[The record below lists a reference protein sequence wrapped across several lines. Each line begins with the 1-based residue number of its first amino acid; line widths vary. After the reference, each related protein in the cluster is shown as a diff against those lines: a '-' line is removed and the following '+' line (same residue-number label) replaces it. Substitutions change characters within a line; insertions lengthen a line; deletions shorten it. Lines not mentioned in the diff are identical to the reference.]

1 MEKSTFSEALAHGR
15 ALIQNAWFAEAE
27 KKLNDLLNEEID
39 DYQRRETLYSLAIAL
54 RYQKRFDDAMRVLD
68 QLVEC
73 DPRHSRAYQEKGYC
87 LFSMQQANLAI
98 DAFSTAVKLNPALQ
112 ASWSALANLL
122 CESGNPDGGRFA
134 LAQADY
140 LKGLPAPLLQAKDLF
155 HEGKLQKAEHLC
167 RQFLATDKTHV
178 EGMRLLAEI
187 GIRLKILDDA
197 EFLLESCVEF
207 EPDHLGARTDY
218 LKILNRKA
226 KFGQALAQAEILLQ
240 KQPDN
245 QNYKL
250 CKASALSGL
259 GSLEEAIELYR
270 SYLQFDPEKAEV
282 HVMLGHA
289 QKAIGSREAAIQSYQ
304 EAYRIRPQ
312 YGDAYWSLAN
322 TKTHRFSDQE
332 IAQVEAAIEDPS
344 VDSEDKAQLC
354 FAAGKAYEDRKS
366 FSDSFKFY
374 QQGNALKRRRS
385 GYDPDKTEAMVD
397 AQIKHCSKELFQK
410 KSDLGALD
418 PDPIFIVGLPRAGS
432 TLLEQILASH
442 SQVDGTMELHN
453 ILGLAQRLRGRSAEE
468 ADRYPQILWELD
480 DSYFK
485 RFGEKFIA
493 DTRVYRDRA
502 PFFIDKMPNNF
513 LHIGLIQ
520 LILPNAKIID
530 ARRHP
535 MACGYSGYKQLFGEG
550 QDFSYDLEWM
560 GRYYRDY
567 VRLMDH
573 WDEALPGKVLRVQYE
588 DVVDNLEEQVKRILD
603 YCELPFEHDCIDFYK
618 TERNVRTPSSEQVR
632 RPISRSGLDQWRNY
646 EPFLDPLK
654 EAIGPD
660 LLSRFDFSTAATV

>member
-1 MEKSTFSEALAHGR
+1 MEKDTFSQELAQAR

-27 KKLNDLLNEEID
+27 KMLSDLLDEEID
-39 DYQRRETLYSLAIAL
+39 DYQRREALYALAIAL
-54 RYQKRFDDAMRVLD
+54 RYQKRFDDALRALD
-68 QLVEC
+68 RLVEC
-73 DPRHSRAYQEKGYC
+73 DPNHARAYQEKGYC
-87 LFSMQQANLAI
+87 LFSIQQPSLAVE
-98 DAFSTAVKLNPALQ
+98 AFSTAVKLNPALQ

-122 CESGNPDGGRFA
+122 CDCGNPEGGRFA

-155 HEGKLQKAEHLC
+155 HEGKLQKAEQLC
-167 RQFLATDKTHV
+167 RQFLATNKRHV

-207 EPDHLGARTDY
+207 EPDHLGARLDY

-226 KFGQALAQAEILLQ
+226 KFGQALAQAEILLE

-245 QNYKL
+245 ENYKL

-259 GSLEEAIELYR
+259 GKLEKAIELYR

-289 QKAIGSREAAIQSYQ
+289 LKAIGSRETAIQSYQ
-304 EAYRIRPQ
+304 EAYRLRPR

-332 IAQVEAAIEDPS
+332 IAKVEAAIEDPS

-354 FAAGKAYEDRKS
+354 FAAGKAYEDRKDYS
-366 FSDSFKFY
+366 NSFKFY
-374 QQGNALKRRRS
+374 HQGNALKRRRS
-385 GYDPDKTEAMVD
+385 GYDPDKTTAMVD
-397 AQIKHCSKELFQK
+397 AQIEHCSRELFQRK
-410 KSDLGALD
+410 RNLGAPD

-468 ADRYPQILWELD
+468 ADRYPRILWELD

-485 RFGEKFIA
+485 RFGERFIA
-493 DTRVYRDRA
+493 ETRVYRGGS

-513 LHIGLIQ
+513 LHIGLIH

-535 MACGYSGYKQLFGEG
+535 MSCGFSGYKQLFGEG

-567 VRLMDH
+567 VRLTDH
-573 WDEALPGKVLRVQYE
+573 WDKTLPGKVLRVQYE
-588 DVVDNLEEQVKRILD
+588 DVVENLEEQVRRILD
-603 YCELPFEHDCIDFYK
+603 YCGLPFERGCIDYYK

-646 EPFLDPLK
+646 EPFLGTLK

-660 LLSRFDFSTAATV
+660 ILSGFDFTTTA